1 MFHIVYNSY
10 ISLANNG
17 TTETKQGEKIE
28 EKKTY
33 QLQELYD
40 QAIDD
45 LDDRIAWCKKEKEE
59 YETYD
64 LIHEI
69 ADNNI
74 PIYTYDLLQYASHNF
89 ELNDPNEELCTE
101 HPSVTQV
108 IQANIYQWLSDHLY
122 NHIENTIQVYK
133 KRKTEGEK

>member
-1 MFHIVYNSY
+1 M
-10 ISLANNG
+10 
-17 TTETKQGEKIE
+17 E

-33 QLQELYD
+33 YMQDLYD

-45 LDDRIAWCKKEKEE
+45 LDDRIAWCEKEE
-59 YETYD
+59 EEYDTYD

-89 ELNDPNEELCTE
+89 ELNDPNKELCTE
-101 HPSVTQV
+101 HPSVTQI
-108 IQANIYQWLSDHLY
+108 IQANIYEWLSDHLY
-122 NHIENTIQVYK
+122 NHIENTIQV
-133 KRKTEGEK
+133 KTEGENDEK